1 MGMEFDRLSNLPL
14 DVLEQIL
21 SCLPIKEAVKT
32 SVLSSN
38 WRYKSATLPHLVFD
52 DQCVSAQNHAAFVKI
67 VDHVLHSHIG
77 PIHKFKLSHHHLE
90 ATSDIDRWIL
100 HLSRNAIKEFILEI
114 WTRRRYSIPSCLFSC
129 RDIAHLE
136 LYHCLVKLPPQF
148 KGFGSLKSMDFQRV
162 HLSQD
167 VLETMIACCPL
178 LEKLTLANCH
188 GFTRF
193 KINAPNL
200 QIFDLEGDYEDFIL
214 ENTSNLAQVCIDLD
228 VKVDQRQILDLNCS
242 NLLKFFAD
250 LPNIRRL
257 KIQSCFLKYL
267 AVGALPEKLPEPCLH
282 LEFVSVCVSFSD
294 LDEILTLLC
303 LLRSS
308 PALKNLEILV
318 PQDHQAVAREV
329 KSWLHDHVNFH
340 FTQLRFVKIT
350 DLSGVNAALDFIR
363 FLLLSSPV
371 LEKMTIKPTSVIDI
385 PELDKVDP
393 FMCASERAK
402 IIY

>member
-1 MGMEFDRLSNLPL
+1 MGMKFDRLSNLPL

-38 WRYKSATLPHLVFD
+38 WRYKSAMLPHLVFD
-52 DQCVSAQNHAAFVKI
+52 DQCVPAQNHAAFVKI

-114 WTRRRYSIPSCLFSC
+114 WTRRRYS
-129 RDIAHLE
+129 
-136 LYHCLVKLPPQF
+136 
-148 KGFGSLKSMDFQRV
+148 FGSLKSMDFQRV

-167 VLETMIACCPL
+167 VLENMIVCCPL

-188 GFTRF
+188 GFTHF

-214 ENTSNLAQVCIDLD
+214 KNTSNLAQVCIDLD

-257 KIQSCFLKYL
+257 EIQSCFLKYL

-282 LEFVSVCVSFSD
+282 LEFVSLCVSFSD

-318 PQDHQAVAREV
+318 PQEHQAVAREV

-340 FTQLRFVKIT
+340 FTQLRFVKINRP
-350 DLSGVNAALDFIR
+350 LWCQCCIR
-363 FLLLSSPV
+363 FHQISTF
-371 LEKMTIKPTSVIDI
+371 KFT
-385 PELDKVDP
+385 
-393 FMCASERAK
+393 CA
-402 IIY
+402 